1 MSGLF
6 RLCSALLLIASW
18 AGAAGQTTAPARPQ
32 PLSVS
37 NQALPSGVAG
47 RGYSFQLIAN
57 GGTPPVLWQLVQ
69 GSLPPGIQLDET
81 SGLLLGTPRSTGD
94 FRFILAATDSGTPR
108 LLARGEFELKINPAL
123 TIIWNPVPSVQS
135 ESISGELAV
144 SNNLD
149 ESLDLTVI
157 VVAIN
162 ESGKAF
168 VLGYQHFAL
177 APRTSNLAIPFAS
190 SLPFGSYLVHA
201 DAIGED
207 ANTNSIYRAHL
218 DSSGGLTV
226 VASE

>member
-1 MSGLF
+1 M
-6 RLCSALLLIASW
+6 
-18 AGAAGQTTAPARPQ
+18 
-32 PLSVS
+32 
-37 NQALPSGVAG
+37 
-47 RGYSFQLIAN
+47 
-57 GGTPPVLWQLVQ
+57 LWQLVQ

-108 LLARGEFELKINPAL
+108 SLARAEFELKINPAL

-135 ESISGELAV
+135 DTISGQLAV

-149 ESLDLTVI
+149 ESFDLTVI

-190 SLPFGSYLVHA
+190 SLPSGSYVVHA

-207 ANTNSIYRAHL
+207 ANTNSIYRARL

-226 VASE
+226 AASE

>member
-1 MSGLF
+1 M
-6 RLCSALLLIASW
+6 
-18 AGAAGQTTAPARPQ
+18 
-32 PLSVS
+32 
-37 NQALPSGVAG
+37 
-47 RGYSFQLIAN
+47 
-57 GGTPPVLWQLVQ
+57 LWQLVQ

-201 DAIGED
+201 DAIGEGRE
-207 ANTNSIYRAHL
+207 YEFHL
-218 DSSGGLTV
+218 SRPLGLLRRLNGCGFRVDVSRSRHSPTDCHPV
-226 VASE
+226 QT